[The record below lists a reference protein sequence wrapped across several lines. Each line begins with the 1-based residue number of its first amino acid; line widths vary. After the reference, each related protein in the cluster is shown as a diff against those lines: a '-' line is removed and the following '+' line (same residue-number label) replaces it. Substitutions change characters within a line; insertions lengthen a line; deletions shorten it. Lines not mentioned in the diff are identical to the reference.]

1 MSSARWW
8 RRYFLRRQEKNKS
21 RIILGIDPGS
31 IVCGYGII
39 KTVQSPESRVKTLS
53 SNLQTL
59 NSNTDA
65 VYVASGRIMLP
76 SKQPLDARLKEL
88 CSNLADIIREYSPH
102 EVAIEKVFFAKSIK
116 AALVLGQ
123 ARGAALVAAASSGL
137 PVSEYSALEVKKA
150 IVGYGRAEKHQVQS
164 MVSKIL
170 NLETKLSADSADALA
185 LALCHLNTMKI
196 LK

>member
-39 KTVQSPESRVKTLS
+39 KTVQSPESRVKTLNS
-53 SNLQTL
+53 KLQTL
-59 NSNTDA
+59 NSNTDT

-76 SKQPLDARLKEL
+76 SKQPLDVRLKEL
-88 CSNLADIIREYSPH
+88 YANLADIIREYSPH

-137 PVSEYSALEVKKA
+137 PVYEYSALEVKKA

-164 MVSKIL
+164 MISKIL
-170 NLETKLSADSADALA
+170 NLKTKLSADSADALA

>member
-1 MSSARWW
+1 M
-8 RRYFLRRQEKNKS
+8 RRQEKDRP

-39 KTVQSPESRVKTLS
+39 KSADSKQS
-53 SNLQTL
+53 
-59 NSNTDA
+59 A
-65 VYVASGRIMLP
+65 VYSRQSQATDTIYIASGRIMLP
-76 SKQPLDARLKEL
+76 SKQPLNVRLKEL
-88 CSNLADIIREYSPH
+88 YSNLADIIREYSPH

-137 PVSEYSALEVKKA
+137 PVYEYSALEVKKA

-170 NLETKLSADSADALA
+170 SLKTKLSADSADALA

>member
-1 MSSARWW
+1 MRSR
-8 RRYFLRRQEKNKS
+8 EKDRS

-39 KTVQSPESRVKTLS
+39 KTVQSQESRVKTPNS
-53 SNLQTL
+53 KLQTL
-59 NSNTDA
+59 NSNTDT

-76 SKQPLDARLKEL
+76 SKQPLNVRLREL
-88 CSNLADIIREYSPH
+88 YSNLTDIIREYSPY

-137 PVSEYSALEVKKA
+137 SVYEYSALEVKKA
-150 IVGYGRAEKHQVQS
+150 IAGYGRAEKHQVQS

-170 NLETKLSADSADALA
+170 SLKTKLSADSADALA

>member
-1 MSSARWW
+1 MK
-8 RRYFLRRQEKNKS
+8 RQEKNKS

-39 KTVQSPESRVKTLS
+39 KTMNSEQLRVNSKLTLA
-53 SNLQTL
+53 
-59 NSNTDA
+59 TDT
-65 VYVASGRIMLP
+65 VYVASGRIMLT
-76 SKQPLDARLKEL
+76 SKQPLNVRLKEL
-88 CSNLADIIREYSPH
+88 YSNLTDIIREYSPH
-102 EVAIEKVFFAKSIK
+102 EVAIEKVFFAKGIK

-137 PVSEYSALEVKKA
+137 PVYEYSALEVKKA

-170 NLETKLSADSADALA
+170 NLKTKLSADSADALA
-185 LALCHLNTMKI
+185 LAVCHLNTMKI

>member
-8 RRYFLRRQEKNKS
+8 RRYFLRRQEKNKP

-39 KTVQSPESRVKTLS
+39 KSADSRQFQAADTI
-53 SNLQTL
+53 
-59 NSNTDA
+59 
-65 VYVASGRIMLP
+65 YVASGRIMLP
-76 SKQPLDARLKEL
+76 SKQPLDVRLKEL
-88 CSNLADIIREYSPH
+88 YANLADIIREYSPH

-137 PVSEYSALEVKKA
+137 PVYEYSALEVKKA
-150 IVGYGRAEKHQVQS
+150 VVGYGRAEKHQVQS

-170 NLETKLSADSADALA
+170 NLKTKLSADSADALA

>member
-39 KTVQSPESRVKTLS
+39 KTVHPEQLGI
-53 SNLQTL
+53 
-59 NSNTDA
+59 NSNTDT
-65 VYVASGRIMLP
+65 VYIASGRIMLP
-76 SKQPLDARLKEL
+76 SKQPLDVRLKEL
-88 CSNLADIIREYSPH
+88 YSNLTDIIRGYSPH

-137 PVSEYSALEVKKA
+137 PVYEYSALEVKKA
-150 IVGYGRAEKHQVQS
+150 VVGYGRAEKHQVQS

-170 NLETKLSADSADALA
+170 NLKTKLSADSADALA

>member
-39 KTVQSPESRVKTLS
+39 KSADSRQSQAADT
-53 SNLQTL
+53 
-59 NSNTDA
+59 A
-65 VYVASGRIMLP
+65 YVASGRIMLP
-76 SKQPLDARLKEL
+76 SKQPLDVRLKEL
-88 CSNLADIIREYSPH
+88 YSNLTDIIREYSPN
-102 EVAIEKVFFAKSIK
+102 EVSIEKVFFAKSIK

-137 PVSEYSALEVKKA
+137 PVYEYSALEVKKA
-150 IVGYGRAEKHQVQS
+150 VVGYGRAEKHQVQS

-170 NLETKLSADSADALA
+170 NQKTKLSADSADALA
-185 LALCHLNTMKI
+185 LALCHLNTMRI

>member
-8 RRYFLRRQEKNKS
+8 RRYFLRRQEKYRS

-39 KTVQSPESRVKTLS
+39 KTVNSEQLRVNSKLTLS
-53 SNLQTL
+53 
-59 NSNTDA
+59 TDT

-76 SKQPLDARLKEL
+76 SKHLLNVRLREL
-88 CSNLADIIREYSPH
+88 YSNLADIIREYSPH
-102 EVAIEKVFFAKSIK
+102 EVAVEKVFFAKSIK

-137 PVSEYSALEVKKA
+137 PVYEYSALEVKKA

-170 NLETKLSADSADALA
+170 NLKTKLSADSADALA